1 MMRAGVILRSW
12 AGFLLSVL
20 LVMPARGEQVWHFP
34 TPISSNAF
42 VTKHHIEFAERVER
56 ETEGALKIVVHAG
69 GSLFKAADI
78 FRAVRTGQVHIGSTG
93 LFLHPSE
100 HPLFALGNLPFLVR
114 DLEEANKLITV
125 SRPALEKVLRRK
137 NLKLIYRALWNPQGL
152 FSARRLESPED
163 FKGMKIRTYNH
174 TTTRIVQLA
183 NGIPT
188 KTEPSEIALAFSTS
202 VIDGSFAS
210 GVTGVSQKLWD
221 YIDYYYTMN
230 SAFPTSSVIANLD
243 AWNNL
248 DAGTQ
253 TTVLRIAAETERAI
267 RSDVVAMEN
276 SYNATMRGAGMSVQE
291 LSPELTGFFE
301 KIGQQMASEWMRHA
315 GAEGVAVLR
324 DLRNPGPRI
333 PRP

>member
-1 MMRAGVILRSW
+1 MTRTGVILQLW
-12 AGFLLSVL
+12 AGLLLSIPVI
-20 LVMPARGEQVWHFP
+20 MPAWGGQVWHFP

-56 ETEGALKIVVHAG
+56 ETGGALKIVVHPG

-100 HPLFALGNLPFLVR
+100 HPLFALGNLPFLVE
-114 DLEEANKLITV
+114 DLEQAKKLIAI
-125 SRPALEKVLRRK
+125 SRPALEEVLTRK

-152 FSARRLESPED
+152 FSAKRLENPED
-163 FKGMKIRTYNH
+163 FRGMKVRTYNY

-183 NGIPT
+183 RGIPT
-188 KTEPSEIALAFSTS
+188 KTEPSEIALAFSTA
-202 VIDGSFAS
+202 VIDGSFGS

-230 SAFPTSSVIANLD
+230 SAYPTSSVFANLD
-243 AWNNL
+243 AWNSL

-253 TTVLRIAAETERAI
+253 ATVLRIAAETQQAI
-267 RSDVVAMEN
+267 WTDVVSMEN
-276 SYNATMRGAGMSVQE
+276 SYNATMRKAGMNVQE
-291 LSPELTGFFE
+291 LSPELTGYFE
-301 KIGQQMASEWMRHA
+301 KIGQQMASEWMQRA
-315 GAEGVAVLR
+315 GAEGAAILR
-324 DLRNPGPRI
+324 DLR
-333 PRP
+333 

>member
-1 MMRAGVILRSW
+1 MILRLW
-12 AGFLLSVL
+12 AGFLLSL
-20 LVMPARGEQVWHFP
+20 PGVMPAWGEQVWHFP

-42 VTKHHIEFAERVER
+42 VTGHHIKFAERVER
-56 ETEGALKIVVHAG
+56 ETEGRLKIAVHTG

-100 HPLFALGNLPFLVR
+100 HPLFALGNLPFLVK
-114 DLEEANKLITV
+114 DLEQAKRLITI
-125 SRPALEKVLRRK
+125 SRPALEEVLRRK
-137 NLKLIYRALWNPQGL
+137 NLKLVYRALWNPQGL

-163 FKGMKIRTYNH
+163 LKGMKIRTYNY

-210 GVTGVSQKLWD
+210 GVTGVTQKLWD
-221 YIDYYYTMN
+221 YIDHYYTMN

-243 AWNNL
+243 AWNEL
-248 DAGTQ
+248 DAGMQ
-253 TTVLRIAAETERAI
+253 TTILRIAAETERAI
-267 RSDVVAMEN
+267 WSDVAAMEN
-276 SYNATMRGAGMSVQE
+276 SYNATMRQAGMTVQDV
-291 LSPELTGFFE
+291 SPEMAGYFE
-301 KIGQQMASEWMRHA
+301 QIGQQMASEWVLRA
-315 GAEGVAVLR
+315 GAEGESILR
-324 DLRNPGPRI
+324 KLRSP
-333 PRP
+333 

>member
-1 MMRAGVILRSW
+1 MHSLIPRLRAI
-12 AGFLLSVL
+12 FLLSI
-20 LVMPARGEQVWHFP
+20 LVFVPVRSEQVWHFP
-34 TPISSNAF
+34 TPISANAF
-42 VTKHHIEFAERVER
+42 VTKHHINFAEKVER
-56 ETEGALKIVVHAG
+56 RTEGTLKIVVHPG

-100 HPLFALGNLPFLVR
+100 HPLFALGNLPFLVK
-114 DLEEANKLITV
+114 DLEEATKLITV
-125 SRPALEKVLRRK
+125 SRPALEEVLRRK

-152 FSARRLESPED
+152 FSARRLENPDD

-183 NGIPT
+183 KGIPT

-230 SAFPTSSVIANLD
+230 SAFPTSSVVANLD
-243 AWNNL
+243 AWNSL

-253 TTVLRIAAETERAI
+253 ATVLRIAAETERAI
-267 RSDVVAMEN
+267 QSDVVAMEN

-291 LSPELTGFFE
+291 LSPELTGYFE

-315 GAEGVAVLR
+315 GAEGAAILR
-324 DLRNPGPRI
+324 DLRSPGPRI
-333 PRP
+333 P

>member
-1 MMRAGVILRSW
+1 MMRAGVILRLW
-12 AGFLLSVL
+12 AGCLLSVL
-20 LVMPARGEQVWHFP
+20 LVMPVRGEQIWHFP

-56 ETEGALKIVVHAG
+56 ETEGALKIVVHPG

-100 HPLFALGNLPFLVR
+100 HPLFALSNLPFLVR
-114 DLEEANKLITV
+114 DLEQAKKLITL
-125 SRPALEKVLRRK
+125 SRPALEEVLRKK

-163 FKGMKIRTYNH
+163 FKGMKIRTYNY
-174 TTTRIVQLA
+174 TTTRVVQLA

-230 SAFPTSSVIANLD
+230 CAFPTSSVIANLD
-243 AWNNL
+243 AWDSL
-248 DAGTQ
+248 DAGAQ
-253 TTVLRIAAETERAI
+253 TKVLRIAAETERAI
-267 RSDVVAMEN
+267 WSDVVAMEN

-291 LSPELTGFFE
+291 LSPELTGYFE
-301 KIGQQMASEWMRHA
+301 KIGQQMASEWMQHA
-315 GAEGVAVLR
+315 GADGAAIVR
-324 DLRNPGPRI
+324 DLR
-333 PRP
+333 RP

>member
-1 MMRAGVILRSW
+1 MIRQLW
-12 AGFLLSVL
+12 TGFLLSVL
-20 LVMPARGEQVWHFP
+20 VVMPARAEQVWHFP

-42 VTKHHIEFAERVER
+42 VTRHHIEFAEGVER
-56 ETEGALKIVVHAG
+56 ETQGALKIVVHAG

-114 DLEEANKLITV
+114 DLEEANKLITI
-125 SRPALEKVLRRK
+125 SRPALEEVLRRK
-137 NLKLIYRALWNPQGL
+137 NLKLVYRALWNPQGL

-163 FKGMKIRTYNH
+163 FRGMKIRTYNQ

-183 NGIPT
+183 KAIPT
-188 KTEPSEIALAFSTS
+188 KTEPSEIALAFSTA

-221 YIDYYYTMN
+221 YIDYYYIMN
-230 SAFPTSSVIANLD
+230 LAFPASSVIVNLD
-243 AWNNL
+243 AWNSL

-253 TTVLRIAAETERAI
+253 ATVLRIAQETERAI
-267 RSDVVAMEN
+267 RPDVAVMEN
-276 SYNATMRGAGMSVQE
+276 SYNATMREAGMSVQE
-291 LSPELTGFFE
+291 LSPELTGYFE
-301 KIGQQMASEWMRHA
+301 EIGQQMASEWMRGA
-315 GAEGVAVLR
+315 GAEGAAI
-324 DLRNPGPRI
+324 LRNLR
-333 PRP
+333 RP